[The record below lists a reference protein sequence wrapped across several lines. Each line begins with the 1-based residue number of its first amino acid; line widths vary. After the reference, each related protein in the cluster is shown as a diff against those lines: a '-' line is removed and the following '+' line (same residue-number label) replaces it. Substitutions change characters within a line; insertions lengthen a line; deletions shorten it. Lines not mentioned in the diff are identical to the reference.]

1 MLEEGGV
8 AVIPTDTVYGL
19 AARLDRPKAV
29 DKIFKLKGRPRSK
42 PLPILVPDIRTART
56 LGEFD
61 KDALEMA
68 MKSWPGAVTI
78 VVRSTEDVP
87 DIKTARTLGE
97 FDKDAL
103 EMAMKSWPGAVT
115 IVVRTTED
123 VPDIGGDGT
132 TVGLRIPSHPFTLE
146 LLRDCGPLVA
156 TSANPSGNPTGAVLQ
171 EVLLDLG
178 NGPGIYVDGGTLN
191 APPSTVI
198 SMLGEPRILR

>member
-1 MLEEGGV
+1 VLDEGGV
-8 AVIPTDTVYGL
+8 VVIPTDTVYGL
-19 AARLDRPKAV
+19 AARLDRPKAI

-42 PLPILVPDIRTART
+42 PLPILVPDI
-56 LGEFD
+56 
-61 KDALEMA
+61 
-68 MKSWPGAVTI
+68 
-78 VVRSTEDVP
+78 
-87 DIKTARTLGE
+87 KTARTLAE

-132 TVGLRIPSHPFTLE
+132 TVGLRMPDHPFTLN
-146 LLRDCGPLVA
+146 LLRECGPLAA

-191 APPSTVI
+191 SPPSRVI

>member
-1 MLEEGGV
+1 MSKTAKVLEEGGV
-8 AVIPTDTVYGL
+8 VVIPTDTVYGL
-19 AARLDRPKAV
+19 AARLDRPKAI

-42 PLPILVPDIRTART
+42 PLPILVPDI
-56 LGEFD
+56 
-61 KDALEMA
+61 
-68 MKSWPGAVTI
+68 
-78 VVRSTEDVP
+78 
-87 DIKTARTLGE
+87 KTAKTLGE

-132 TVGLRIPSHPFTLE
+132 TIGLRMPDHPFTLD
-146 LLRDCGPLVA
+146 LLRECGPLAA

-178 NGPGIYVDGGTLN
+178 NGPAVYVDGGTLDSP
-191 APPSTVI
+191 ASRVI
-198 SMLGEPRILR
+198 SMLGRPRILR

>member
-1 MLEEGGV
+1 MLEGGGV
-8 AVIPTDTVYGL
+8 VVIPTDTVYGL

-42 PLPILVPDIRTART
+42 PLPILVPDIKTARM

-61 KDALEMA
+61 KDALE
-68 MKSWPGAVTI
+68 
-78 VVRSTEDVP
+78 
-87 DIKTARTLGE
+87 L
-97 FDKDAL
+97 
-103 EMAMKSWPGAVT
+103 AMKSWPGAVT

-132 TVGLRIPSHPFTLE
+132 TVGLRMPDHPFTLN
-146 LLRDCGPLVA
+146 LLRECGPLVA

-178 NGPGIYVDGGTLN
+178 NGPGLYVDGGMLDSP
-191 APPSTVI
+191 ASRVI